1 MLQERLRETRK
12 RAGLTQKMLA
22 ERLGVSRQ
30 TISKWEYGLAV
41 PDADQLIQL
50 ADILNVDILYFLE
63 KSEASFSF
71 SREQSRTAE
80 NAEKEAAVSGFNRT
94 GGDMSEETGDYF
106 HLQSEKE
113 NYWKNIAHEL
123 EHYNFL
129 YAERL
134 RVFKNFVCWFLIL
147 LVLTSVLILS
157 YQLYRMHFYAIQNVE
172 IHPVVTDPDGIQDTV
187 SGSWDY
193 E

>member
-50 ADILNVDILYFLE
+50 ADTLNVDIMYFLE
-63 KSEASFSF
+63 KSEASFS
-71 SREQSRTAE
+71 REQSRKAE
-80 NAEKEAAVSGFNRT
+80 KAEKETASSVSDFNRI

-172 IHPVVTDPDGIQDTV
+172 IHPVVTDAEEDIND
-187 SGSWDY
+187 
-193 E
+193 

>member
-50 ADILNVDILYFLE
+50 ADTLNVDIMYFLE
-63 KSEASFSF
+63 KSEASFS
-71 SREQSRTAE
+71 REQSRKAE
-80 NAEKEAAVSGFNRT
+80 KAEKETASSVSDFNRI

-157 YQLYRMHFYAIQNVE
+157 FQLYRMHFYAIQNVE

>member
-50 ADILNVDILYFLE
+50 ADTLNVDIMYFLE
-63 KSEASFSF
+63 KSEASFS
-71 SREQSRTAE
+71 REQSRKAE
-80 NAEKEAAVSGFNRT
+80 KAEKETASSVSGFNRT

>member
-50 ADILNVDILYFLE
+50 ADTLNVDIMYFLE
-63 KSEASFSF
+63 KSEASFS
-71 SREQSRTAE
+71 REQSRAAE
-80 NAEKEAAVSGFNRT
+80 KAEKEAASSVSGFNRT

>member
-50 ADILNVDILYFLE
+50 ADTLNVDIMYFLE
-63 KSEASFSF
+63 KSEASFS
-71 SREQSRTAE
+71 REQSRKAE
-80 NAEKEAAVSGFNRT
+80 KAEKETASSVSDFNRI

>member
-71 SREQSRTAE
+71 SR
-80 NAEKEAAVSGFNRT
+80 
-94 GGDMSEETGDYF
+94 
-106 HLQSEKE
+106 
-113 NYWKNIAHEL
+113 
-123 EHYNFL
+123 
-129 YAERL
+129 
-134 RVFKNFVCWFLIL
+134 
-147 LVLTSVLILS
+147 
-157 YQLYRMHFYAIQNVE
+157 
-172 IHPVVTDPDGIQDTV
+172 
-187 SGSWDY
+187 
-193 E
+193 